1 MFQLYARLIYNFEFE
16 VRGMQNHDNAFF
28 QLHPQN
34 LSWICASF
42 PLRSP
47 FSLSEAPCQPE
58 AGFHGRELSKHT
70 AMNKLEDSGDRFGD
84 YLRVNFNLP

>member
-1 MFQLYARLIYNFEFE
+1 MTTHSSSFTHKTSLGYAPPFHFAL
-16 VRGMQNHDNAFF
+16 
-28 QLHPQN
+28 
-34 LSWICASF
+34 LSLSQ
-42 PLRSP
+42 
-47 FSLSEAPCQPE
+47 SEAPCQPE